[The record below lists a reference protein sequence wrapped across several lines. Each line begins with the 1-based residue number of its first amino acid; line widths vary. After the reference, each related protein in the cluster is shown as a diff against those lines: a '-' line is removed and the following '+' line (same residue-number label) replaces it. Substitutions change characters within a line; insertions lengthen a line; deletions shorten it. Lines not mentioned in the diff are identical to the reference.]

1 MAQVS
6 VLKQTFSGSLYR
18 KIFLYLGIA
27 LQLMAYFVM
36 PGQNLLSLFSGITGI
51 IAVVLCAEK
60 KLAYYWFA
68 WPQLISYLIL
78 AYNQKLYGEV
88 YENVFY
94 VVTMIIGMYIWFK
107 HKDNINGIDEVKP
120 KKLTGLQFSII
131 FGLMLIIIGILYFI
145 FENYTDDTQPL
156 LDSVTTVP
164 AFIAQILLTFRYR
177 EQWVFW
183 FIINVGSIFMWL
195 NAGDYCMFAQYVFWA
210 ANAGLGWY
218 MWSRKTQ
225 NKAV

>member
-1 MAQVS
+1 M
-6 VLKQTFSGSLYR
+6 LNLTNF
-18 KIFLYLGIA
+18 IFY
-27 LQLMAYFVM
+27 
-36 PGQNLLSLFSGITGI
+36 
-51 IAVVLCAEK
+51 
-60 KLAYYWFA
+60 
-68 WPQLISYLIL
+68 
-78 AYNQKLYGEV
+78 
-88 YENVFY
+88 
-94 VVTMIIGMYIWFK
+94 
-107 HKDNINGIDEVKP
+107 
-120 KKLTGLQFSII
+120 
-131 FGLMLIIIGILYFI
+131 
-145 FENYTDDTQPL
+145 FENYADDTQPL

-195 NAGDYCMFAQYVFWA
+195 NASDYCMFAQYVFWA